1 MQKQLP
7 QDSVPTG
14 LVSRRRVV
22 GAVPLLGAAALAS
35 AGCDAPGSAPAK
47 RRGPAK
53 VEMWVYG
60 GGVAI
65 GDTIFRSVTDEYQ
78 RKFPETTIQYTS
90 VPSAQLP
97 EKLLVSWTAETVPD
111 IVMDSW
117 RTFVRYID
125 SNLYLDLSKDFSGR
139 KYKPADYYE
148 TAMKGYQIEGK
159 QMGMPQGWGNSLYAM
174 NLDVFGSAGVSLPPG
189 FDDTWTLDDCVR
201 MLKQVVKFEPD
212 GKQAPPCGVVDNIFF
227 HWLWTFGGDFIS
239 ADGTKAL
246 TTTPEALA
254 AAEWYQKA
262 HVGERVYMR
271 DGIDRRTG
279 IGFDLGNQAIEGNGI
294 PNSLTT
300 WDKAQFKVNVF
311 NRPRVP
317 GNRPAIHR
325 SYMDGYILSKQ
336 TKVRDATV
344 DLLFWLLDDGAVMLE
359 KQGGVNI
366 PSLKKV
372 TETVFLGGT
381 SPYNKKKWIDAAKTM
396 RSEPIHAKWMP
407 DMSMVYSKYTAQLR
421 TGQAGPREAM
431 QNMNSDLQSILDEY
445 RRSKV
450 R

>member
-1 MQKQLP
+1 MP
-7 QDSVPTG
+7 RSFT
-14 LVSRRRVV
+14 RRHVV
-22 GAVPLLGAAALAS
+22 TTLAPVAGVTALATT
-35 AGCDAPGSAPAK
+35 GCDSSGGASAK
-47 RRGPAK
+47 RRGPAR
-53 VEMWVYG
+53 VEWWVYG
-60 GGVAI
+60 GGVPI
-65 GDTIFRSVTDEYQ
+65 GDTIFRSLSDEYQ
-78 RKFPETTIQYTS
+78 RKFPDTTIQYTA
-90 VPSAQLP
+90 VPSADLP
-97 EKLLVSWTAETVPD
+97 VKLLVAWTADTVPD

-125 SNLYLDLSKDFSGR
+125 SSLYLDLSKDFAGR
-139 KYKPADYYE
+139 KYKPTDFYE
-148 TAMKGYQIEGK
+148 KALSGYQIDGK

-174 NLDVFGSAGVSLPPG
+174 NLNVFESAGVKLAPG

-212 GKQAPPCGVVDNIFF
+212 GKQAAPCGVVDNIFF

-239 ADGTKAL
+239 ADATKAL
-246 TTTPEALA
+246 TTSPEALA
-254 AAEWYQKA
+254 AAEWYQRV
-262 HVGERVYMR
+262 HTGDRVYMR
-271 DGIDRRTG
+271 DGIDRRAG
-279 IGFDLGNQAIEGNGI
+279 IGFDLGNQAVEGNGI

-300 WDKAQFKVNVF
+300 WDKAPYKVNVF

-317 GNRPAIHR
+317 GNKPAIHR
-325 SYMDGYILSKQ
+325 SYMDGYILSKA

-366 PSLKKV
+366 PSYKKV
-372 TETVFLGGT
+372 AETVFLGSP

-407 DMSMVYSKYTAQLR
+407 DMSMVYSKYTMQLR

-431 QNMNSDLQSILDEY
+431 QNMATDLQAILDDY
-445 RRSKV
+445 RRS
-450 R
+450 RAR